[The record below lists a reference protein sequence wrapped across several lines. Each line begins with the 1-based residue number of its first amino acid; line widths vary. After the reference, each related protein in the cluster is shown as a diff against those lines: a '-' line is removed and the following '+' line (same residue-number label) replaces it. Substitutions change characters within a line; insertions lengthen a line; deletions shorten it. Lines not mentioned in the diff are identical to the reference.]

1 MRRRLSITTHSTR
14 SHLQLLHGRPP
25 STTLQRTLRFRH
37 VKQARAARL
46 FAGLGFWLSAGVV
59 FDGRFLEGVAASIF
73 ARELG
78 FSSHGDVHTGPVDS
92 FSVDGLGEGVHCDP
106 SPESDIV
113 KKVNMML
120 RML

>member
-1 MRRRLSITTHSTR
+1 M
-14 SHLQLLHGRPP
+14 
-25 STTLQRTLRFRH
+25 
-37 VKQARAARL
+37 A
-46 FAGLGFWLSAGVV
+46 

-92 FSVDGLGEGVHCDP
+92 FSVDGLSEGVHCD

-113 KKVNMML
+113 KKVNTML
-120 RML
+120 RIF